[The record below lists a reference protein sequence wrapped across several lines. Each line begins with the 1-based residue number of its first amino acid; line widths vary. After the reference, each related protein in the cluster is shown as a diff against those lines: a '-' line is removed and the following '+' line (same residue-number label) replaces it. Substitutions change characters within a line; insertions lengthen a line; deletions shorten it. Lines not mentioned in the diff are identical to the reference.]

1 MRIRFLLPL
10 LAGTD
15 LRWNRKA
22 ERWVMDMTAH
32 LSTVLWTEDEL
43 EFRREVREFCDR
55 EIAPVAEE
63 IEKGPYPKEL
73 IRKIAGAGYMG
84 VLHEKEVGGSARGV
98 SYEIIVAEEIS
109 ATNAGLDM
117 ARMAS
122 TTLYGMPVSKFGTEE
137 QKKKYLEPIIRG
149 DKIGCIGITEP
160 NVGSDTAGMQT
171 RAEKDGDEWVINGEK
186 RFITNGSQA
195 DYMVC
200 FAITDPTVKSKQGM
214 TAFIVDTKTD
224 GFSVVKDHELMGMKS
239 AKVSWLKL
247 EDVRVKPGQVLG
259 EPGQGFPILM
269 DELDSERTA
278 IAAEAIGYGRTPFEI
293 AVKYANE
300 REQFGR
306 KIRMFEGVSFK
317 IADMAVK
324 LEAARA
330 LTLTAARMLDRGLKA
345 TKQASI
351 AKLYATEAAIQ
362 ITNDALQVLG
372 GIGYTTDYPI
382 ERFLRDARLMTIG
395 GGTAEILRFLIQR
408 EVYREFFP
416 R

>member
-1 MRIRFLLPL
+1 
-10 LAGTD
+10 
-15 LRWNRKA
+15 
-22 ERWVMDMTAH
+22 MDY
-32 LSTVLWTEDEL
+32 LSTVLWTDEEL
-43 EFRREVREFCDR
+43 EFRNEVRAFCEK
-55 EIAPVAEE
+55 EIAPIADELD
-63 IEKGPYPKEL
+63 KGPYPREL
-73 IRKIAGAGYMG
+73 IRKIGQAGYMG
-84 VLHEKEVGGSARGV
+84 VHHSKEAGGSQKGL

-109 ATNAGLDM
+109 AVNPGLDM

-122 TTLYGMPVSKFGTEE
+122 TTLYGMPISKFGTEE
-137 QKKKYLEPIIRG
+137 QKKKYLLPIVNG
-149 DKIGCIGITEP
+149 EKIGCIGITEP
-160 NVGSDTAGMQT
+160 DVGSDTAGMKT

-195 DYMVC
+195 DYMCC

-224 GFSVVKDHELMGMKS
+224 GFSVVKDHDLMGMKS
-239 AKVSWLKL
+239 ARVSWLKL
-247 EDVRVKPGQVLG
+247 ENVRVPPGMVLG
-259 EPGQGFPILM
+259 EPGQGFQILM

-278 IAAEAIGYGRTPFEI
+278 IAAEAIGYGRTPFEV
-293 AVKYANE
+293 AVKYSNE
-300 REQFGR
+300 RVQFGR
-306 KIRMFEGVSFK
+306 PIRAFEGVSFK
-317 IADMAVK
+317 IADMYMK

-330 LTLTAARMLDRGLKA
+330 LTLTAARMYDKGLKI

-372 GIGYTTDYPI
+372 GMGYTTEYPV

-408 EVYREFFP
+408 EIFKEFFP
-416 R
+416 KK